1 MDTIATTI
9 CFLLISLAGFYVFLT
24 AAFTAKLHQ
33 YKNKN
38 HQANILP
45 DDELPSTSIILC
57 LRGADPFLPKC
68 LSALLNQNYPNYD
81 LQIVVDSYED
91 PAWKMVSQIVK
102 QGTVKQ
108 VKINSLVVPRSTC
121 SLKCSALVQAVSN
134 LDKNC
139 EVVALVDADT
149 IVHANW
155 LRELV
160 TPLTN
165 PEVGAT
171 TGNRWYLPQGKYWGS
186 IVRYVW
192 NVAAVIQMYFYRI
205 PWGGSL
211 AIKTEV
217 FRKSELL
224 NKWEQAFNED
234 TMLKRILQQ
243 QGLKVEFVPSIL
255 MVNREESEL
264 KSFFGWV
271 KRQLLCSRLYHSSWN
286 AIAIHGILTTVL
298 PSVAIMFLL
307 TTLLNEEWFNS
318 AYLSSGLIIYVITQI
333 LCLIILELSVRDIV
347 KQKGEILPSI
357 DIVSTLKVF
366 FALPLTQIVY
376 ALALTSAMFMRKVE
390 WRGITYQIKGPW
402 DIKLVKYQPY
412 TYSEKTVDS
421 MVSL

>member
-1 MDTIATTI
+1 MAII
-9 CFLLISLAGFYVFLT
+9 VSLLLIILAAFYVLLT
-24 AAFTAKLHQ
+24 IAFTAKLSQ
-33 YKNKN
+33 YHNQKN
-38 HQANILP
+38 HKNQTDILP
-45 DDELPSTSIILC
+45 DEKLPSTSIILC

-68 LSALLNQNYPNYD
+68 LSALLNQNYPNYN
-81 LQIVVDSYED
+81 LQIVIDSYED
-91 PAWKMVSQIVK
+91 PAWQMVSQIVK
-102 QGTVKQ
+102 EGTVKQ

-121 SLKCSALVQAVSN
+121 SLKCSALVQAISN

-165 PEVGAT
+165 PKVGAT

-186 IVRYVW
+186 VVRYIW
-192 NVAAVIQMYFYRI
+192 NVAAVAQMYFYRI

-217 FRKSELL
+217 CRQTELL
-224 NKWEQAFNED
+224 SKWEQAFNED
-234 TMLKRILQQ
+234 TMLKRILGQ

-264 KSFFGWV
+264 KSFFNWV

-298 PSVAIMFLL
+298 PSITIMFLAI
-307 TTLLNEEWFNS
+307 TLLNEEWFNL
-318 AYLSSGLIIYVITQI
+318 AYLSGGLIIYVITQI
-333 LCLIILELSVRDIV
+333 LCLIILELAVRNTV
-347 KQKGEILPSI
+347 KQKGETLPSI
-357 DIVSTLKVF
+357 DIGSALKVF
-366 FALPLTQIVY
+366 LTLPLTQIVY